1 MSARLVTTETAFSA
15 VGPAAQ
21 KLTIFKVT
29 DGIDAEHALEK
40 ASNLL
45 DAILASIEDAAMGT
59 AKLEGQPAWLTLHA
73 AESTKAIIDAL
84 WDTLQLADAGGA
96 R

>member
-1 MSARLVTTETAFSA
+1 MSARLVTTETAFAA
-15 VGPAAQ
+15 VGTAAQ

-45 DAILASIEDAAMGT
+45 EVIVASIEDAAMGT
-59 AKLEGQPAWLTLHA
+59 AKLEGHPAWLTLHA

-84 WDTLQLADAGGA
+84 WNTLQLADDGGVQ
-96 R
+96 